1 MADHNKTPPIKSTK
15 LRRFL
20 VLAAVKILK
29 RIRPQKGTVLFIS
42 DNLCLKFGTL
52 KHLPE
57 ASTLQ
62 FIARNTSIPVPKV
75 HCAFTR
81 KGWTYIDCRIP
92 SRTLRHGPF
101 RNIHEFHRY
110 LRGGFDAHPDHYLEV
125 SRLIELQDREWPLVV
140 FTHRDLSS
148 LNILIRGDEIVN
160 PQNYFWRDEIPNFL
174 DLDPDALEMETIRQ
188 KYFGDF

>member
-1 MADHNKTPPIKSTK
+1 MADHNSTTERLEKQRALMTSIPEDEIPETPPIKSTK

-75 HCAFTR
+75 HYAFTR
-81 KGWTYIDCRIP
+81 KG
-92 SRTLRHGPF
+92 
-101 RNIHEFHRY
+101 
-110 LRGGFDAHPDHYLEV
+110 
-125 SRLIELQDREWPLVV
+125 
-140 FTHRDLSS
+140 
-148 LNILIRGDEIVN
+148 
-160 PQNYFWRDEIPNFL
+160 
-174 DLDPDALEMETIRQ
+174 
-188 KYFGDF
+188 